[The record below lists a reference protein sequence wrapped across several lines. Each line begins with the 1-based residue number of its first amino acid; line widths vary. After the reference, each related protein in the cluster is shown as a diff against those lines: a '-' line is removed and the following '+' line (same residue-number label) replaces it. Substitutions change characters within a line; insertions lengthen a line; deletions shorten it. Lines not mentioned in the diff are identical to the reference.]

1 MLGRVTEPEIDQDDA
16 RSLARSVR
24 KLMEAA
30 ARMLAEDGDSR
41 LVRLITDHVGC
52 PIGEIPNV
60 VERWPGW
67 EHANLQR
74 GVDAYL
80 AEHSPDAEWYGVAGS
95 SRGHHDLVDMLN
107 MAQLHAAFDLGAVDY
122 TSVAIGPDSS
132 MDAVQF
138 GLVCTVAPD
147 GSPVV
152 VAMRGPAE
160 HMEPTCTLQVLARD
174 RDTATAVRERIGRLM
189 RERDVYRGQILTFG
203 FSEHRGNELLTFQ
216 PRPNLDADEVVLPAG
231 VLQAVEQHV
240 VLAGTRAE
248 RLRATGQ
255 HLKRGLLL
263 HGPPGTGKTHTVR
276 YLLGRMTGSTV
287 VIMSGVPLMRFL
299 SAATALARRLQP
311 SILVVEDV
319 DLIAED
325 RSYSPGGNPL
335 LFQLLNEMDGV
346 GADADITFVLT
357 TNRVE
362 ALEHALTDRPGR
374 IDLAVEI
381 PRPDADGRERL
392 LRLYTR
398 DVDLDL
404 ADAEPLVAATDGATA
419 SFIREL
425 ARRAVLHAIDEGA
438 EGQVRLDE
446 PTLRAALDE
455 LLDERNSLTRS
466 ILGGKQPDPPLGP
479 LPYRPQPRPSVDP
492 AGPGAFVIGPGQQHR
507 TVP

>member
-1 MLGRVTEPEIDQDDA
+1 VTEPEIDPADA
-16 RSLARSVR
+16 RGLARSVR

-30 ARMLAEDGDSR
+30 ARMLAENDDSR

-52 PIGEIPNV
+52 PISEIPNV

-80 AEHSPDAEWYGVAGS
+80 AEHSPDADWHGVAGS

-107 MAQLHAAFDLGAVDY
+107 MAQQHAAFDLGAVDY
-122 TSVAIGPDSS
+122 TSVATGPDSGI
-132 MDAVQF
+132 DAVQF

-147 GSPVV
+147 GIPVV

-160 HMEPTCTLQVLARD
+160 HMEPTCTLQVLAAH
-174 RDTATAVRERIGRLM
+174 RDTATAVRERIGQLM

-203 FSEHRGNELLTFQ
+203 FSEHRGNELVTFQ

-248 RLRATGQ
+248 RLRAAGQ

-276 YLLGRMTGSTV
+276 YLLGRLADSTV
-287 VIMSGVPLMRFL
+287 VVLSGQALRFL
-299 SAATALARRLQP
+299 GPATALARRLQP

-346 GADADITFVLT
+346 GADADVTFVLT

-398 DVDLDL
+398 EVDLDL
-404 ADAEPLVAATDGATA
+404 ADAEPLVTATDGATA

-455 LLDERNSLTRS
+455 LLDERNALTRS
-466 ILGGKQPDPPLGP
+466 ILGGTQPDPPLGP
-479 LPYRPQPRPSVDP
+479 LPYRPQPRPFQVYP
-492 AGPGAFVIGPGQQHR
+492 AGPGLRAPGDF
-507 TVP
+507 